1 MVVRFLN
8 DVNFTDQDKNRI
20 EIKKGTM
27 CNAMLIFGI
36 EEREYQIEVSKKDR
50 VYLPESM
57 LGYAFEKVY
66 ENGQIFG
73 HLVENKSQRK
83 KTTKKMNKTKENRS
97 L

>member
-8 DVNFTDQDKNRI
+8 NINFTDQDKNRI
-20 EIKKGTM
+20 EIKKGMM
-27 CNAMLIFGI
+27 CNATLIFGI
-36 EEREYQIEVSKKDR
+36 DEREYQIEVSKKDR

-73 HLVENKSQRK
+73 HPVEKKPRK
-83 KTTKKMNKTKENRS
+83 KTTKKTNSKKENK
-97 L
+97 